1 MLGVLIFIFILGLLV
16 FVHELG
22 HFLAAKKLGVR
33 VEEFGFGYP
42 PRIWGKKVGE
52 TIYSINAIP
61 LGGFVKMTGIDD
73 FVSKDPKSFTN
84 KSPLK
89 RFFILFSAIF
99 ANFLLAVLVFSII
112 FRIGVPEP
120 VKVAI
125 EGVVASSPAETAGL
139 QKGDIVLAVDG
150 FEVKDGAGLVG
161 HIQERLGE
169 SVLLTIQR
177 AEETLTLE
185 ITPREKYPD
194 NQGPLGVMIKTHF
207 EKKSYPLWQAPIIG
221 ITESLKLTWLMLGGL
236 KKMFLD
242 LILRRVVPTDV
253 AGPIG
258 IAQLT
263 GEAVSFGALA
273 VLQFVGF
280 LSLNLALI
288 NLLPLPALDGGRLL
302 FVLTE
307 GISGRRVYPKVM
319 RQIHT
324 LGFVFL
330 MILMVLVTIQDVN
343 RVLAGRTILD
353 IIKPV
358 LSGN

>member
-1 MLGVLIFIFILGLLV
+1 MLGVLIFIFILGLLI
-16 FVHELG
+16 FVHEFG

-42 PRIWGKKVGE
+42 PRIWKKKVGE
-52 TIYSINAIP
+52 TIYSINIIP

-73 FVSKDPKSFTN
+73 FVSKDPKSFTS

-89 RFFILFSAIF
+89 RFLILFSAIF

-112 FRIGVPEP
+112 FNIGVPEP
-120 VKVAI
+120 VKVAVEEI
-125 EGVVASSPAETAGL
+125 VSFSPAETAGL

-150 FEVKDGAGLVG
+150 FGVKDGAGLVG
-161 HIQERLGE
+161 RIQERLSE

-185 ITPREKYPD
+185 IAPREEYPEG
-194 NQGPLGVMIKTHF
+194 QGPLGIVIKTHF
-207 EKKSYPLWQAPIIG
+207 EKKSYPLWQAPLVG
-221 ITESLKLTWLMLGGL
+221 IAESLKLTLLMLGGL

-242 LILRRVVPTDV
+242 LVLRRIVPADV

-263 GEAVSFGALA
+263 GEAVSFGGLA

-302 FVLTE
+302 FVLIE
-307 GISGRRVYPKVM
+307 GVSGRRVYPKVR

-343 RVLAGRTILD
+343 RVLAERTVFDIMKSTLLGR
-353 IIKPV
+353 
-358 LSGN
+358 